1 VGHSGRSK
9 YGGEKAK
16 LKTRLPGLVESLN
29 TVIQAHGAVLPVGAN
44 RHPEVVLEDLLAMF
58 DTKGD
63 PVTASTFPWYDATLR
78 RAVQGGTHESSQL
91 PPTGGESVVS
101 VLGIEDSIRLHQ
113 AYTSVCRTANQ
124 TSVLRAEAAAIV
136 QFHTEEAL
144 CAQSRLN
151 QLLAVRASLEADMKL
166 ESSPTFAVWNT
177 RFNAPPDP
185 EAAAAEAAEDLRNLA
200 RRDAHRRH
208 CFMDGVLA
216 ITKRR
221 LKESIG
227 YRELAT
233 SAFALAGLLP
243 AATGLDGGEPM
254 ASSTDSVRTKRPL
267 AGAGPCPAVPAAK
280 EANAGAGTGVGAAR
294 RSERR
299 GGDGQAD
306 GSGGG
311 GSVREECTPE
321 AGVRE
326 RSGGGGSVREECTPE
341 AGVREGS
348 GGAGSVRE
356 ECTPEAGVRER
367 SGGGGSV
374 DPGRRLR
381 EGAEAV
387 GPPEG
392 AYVDLGLRGASTPVG
407 TEQDQP
413 QLTAEQLAAVAAVKN
428 LRNVF
433 LTGAAGTGKTT
444 TLHAVVAALVGVHGR
459 GQVFVTASTGKPIS
473 GHRQ

>member
-1 VGHSGRSK
+1 MGHSGRSK

-29 TVIQAHGAVLPVGAN
+29 TVIQAHGAVLPVGAT

-216 ITKRR
+216 ITKRK

-243 AATGLDGGEPM
+243 AATGLGGGEPM

-306 GSGGG
+306 G
-311 GSVREECTPE
+311 
-321 AGVRE
+321 
-326 RSGGGGSVREECTPE
+326 SGGGGSVREECTPE

>member
-29 TVIQAHGAVLPVGAN
+29 TVIQAHGAVLPVGAT

-144 CAQSRLN
+144 RAQSRLN

-216 ITKRR
+216 ITKRK

-243 AATGLDGGEPM
+243 AATGLGGGEPM

-306 GSGGG
+306 G
-311 GSVREECTPE
+311 
-321 AGVRE
+321 
-326 RSGGGGSVREECTPE
+326 SGGGGSVREECTPE

>member
-1 VGHSGRSK
+1 
-9 YGGEKAK
+9 
-16 LKTRLPGLVESLN
+16 
-29 TVIQAHGAVLPVGAN
+29 
-44 RHPEVVLEDLLAMF
+44 
-58 DTKGD
+58 
-63 PVTASTFPWYDATLR
+63 
-78 RAVQGGTHESSQL
+78 
-91 PPTGGESVVS
+91 
-101 VLGIEDSIRLHQ
+101 
-113 AYTSVCRTANQ
+113 
-124 TSVLRAEAAAIV
+124 
-136 QFHTEEAL
+136 
-144 CAQSRLN
+144 
-151 QLLAVRASLEADMKL
+151 
-166 ESSPTFAVWNT
+166 
-177 RFNAPPDP
+177 
-185 EAAAAEAAEDLRNLA
+185 
-200 RRDAHRRH
+200 
-208 CFMDGVLA
+208 MDGVLA

-243 AATGLDGGEPM
+243 AATGLGGGEPM

-311 GSVREECTPE
+311 
-321 AGVRE
+321 
-326 RSGGGGSVREECTPE
+326 
-341 AGVREGS
+341 
-348 GGAGSVRE
+348 GSVRE

>member
-1 VGHSGRSK
+1 MGHSGRSK

-29 TVIQAHGAVLPVGAN
+29 TVIQAHGAVLPVGAT

-200 RRDAHRRH
+200 LRDAHRRH

-216 ITKRR
+216 ITKRK

-243 AATGLDGGEPM
+243 AATGLGGGEPM

-326 RSGGGGSVREECTPE
+326 RSGGGGSV
-341 AGVREGS
+341 
-348 GGAGSVRE
+348 
-356 ECTPEAGVRER
+356 
-367 SGGGGSV
+367 

-387 GPPEG
+387 GPPED
-392 AYVDLGLRGASTPVG
+392 AYVDPGPRGASTPVG

>member
-29 TVIQAHGAVLPVGAN
+29 TVIQAHGAVLPVGAT

-144 CAQSRLN
+144 RAQSRLN

-243 AATGLDGGEPM
+243 AATGLGGGEPM

-306 GSGGG
+306 G
-311 GSVREECTPE
+311 
-321 AGVRE
+321 
-326 RSGGGGSVREECTPE
+326 SGGGGSVREECTPE

>member
-1 VGHSGRSK
+1 MGHSGRSK

-29 TVIQAHGAVLPVGAN
+29 TVIQAHGAVLPVGAT

-185 EAAAAEAAEDLRNLA
+185 EAAGRGGCGGPAQPGATRRPPPALLHGRCVGNHEAQAKRVHRLPRARNL
-200 RRDAHRRH
+200 
-208 CFMDGVLA
+208 
-216 ITKRR
+216 
-221 LKESIG
+221 
-227 YRELAT
+227 
-233 SAFALAGLLP
+233 
-243 AATGLDGGEPM
+243 
-254 ASSTDSVRTKRPL
+254 
-267 AGAGPCPAVPAAK
+267 
-280 EANAGAGTGVGAAR
+280 
-294 RSERR
+294 
-299 GGDGQAD
+299 
-306 GSGGG
+306 
-311 GSVREECTPE
+311 
-321 AGVRE
+321 
-326 RSGGGGSVREECTPE
+326 
-341 AGVREGS
+341 
-348 GGAGSVRE
+348 
-356 ECTPEAGVRER
+356 
-367 SGGGGSV
+367 
-374 DPGRRLR
+374 RLR
-381 EGAEAV
+381 V
-387 GPPEG
+387 GGFAPG
-392 AYVDLGLRGASTPVG
+392 GNRA
-407 TEQDQP
+407 
-413 QLTAEQLAAVAAVKN
+413 
-428 LRNVF
+428 
-433 LTGAAGTGKTT
+433 
-444 TLHAVVAALVGVHGR
+444 
-459 GQVFVTASTGKPIS
+459 
-473 GHRQ
+473 

>member
-1 VGHSGRSK
+1 MGHSGRSK

-29 TVIQAHGAVLPVGAN
+29 TVIQAHGAVLPVGAT

-243 AATGLDGGEPM
+243 AATGLGGGEPM

-306 GSGGG
+306 G
-311 GSVREECTPE
+311 
-321 AGVRE
+321 
-326 RSGGGGSVREECTPE
+326 SGGGGSVREECTPE